1 MCNMETQVVS
11 IKKNIYE
18 DWILHKHYAKRLCS
32 VSYAFGLY
40 INKMIE
46 GVITFGMP
54 PSSTLAESICGKDN
68 AKYVL
73 ELNRLIINDN
83 LPKNTLS
90 QFVSKSINLLKK
102 PKIIVSFA
110 DPNMNHSGYIYQA
123 TNFIYTGQSSNVF
136 QYIDKDGKEFHF
148 RNIGHYQKN
157 NKLNVSL
164 VKRRKNEDL
173 IDKIKIGNYLR
184 SYKGN
189 YTAKQL
195 DNIFNY
201 KDTSAHWFRLDSG
214 FSFPKINDWIK
225 LKEILKFDDKF
236 DKIMTDYE
244 YIPDSNEI
252 IKKLQLKKQEIK
264 GKHRYVYFSSNKKD
278 KKIFL
283 KNFKLNIFT
292 YPKDKN
298 TNYDTS
304 KNIKSQMLLI

>member
-1 MCNMETQVVS
+1 METQVVS

-40 INKMIE
+40 INKVIE

-54 PSSTLAESICGKDN
+54 PSSTLAESICGKEY
-68 AKYVL
+68 AQYVL

-123 TNFIYTGQSSNVF
+123 TNFLYTGQSSNVF

-164 VKRRKNEDL
+164 IKRRKNEDL
-173 IDKIKIGNYLR
+173 IDKIQIANYLR
-184 SYKGN
+184 NFKGA
-189 YTAKQL
+189 YTTKQI
-195 DNIFNY
+195 DKIFNY
-201 KDTSAHWFRLDSG
+201 KDTSSHWFRLDSG
-214 FSFPKINDWIK
+214 FSFPKIDDWIK

-236 DKIMTDYE
+236 DKIMTDYDF
-244 YIPDSNEI
+244 IPDSNEI
-252 IKKLQLKKQEIK
+252 VKKLQLKKQEIK

-278 KKIFL
+278 KKMFL

>member
-1 MCNMETQVVS
+1 MCSLETSIVS

-40 INKMIE
+40 INKVIE

-54 PSSTLAESICGKDN
+54 PSSTLAESICGKEN
-68 AKYVL
+68 AQYVL

-136 QYIDKDGKEFHF
+136 QYIDKNGKEFHF

-173 IDKIKIGNYLR
+173 IDKIAIGNYLR
-184 SYKGN
+184 SYKGS

-195 DNIFNY
+195 DKIFGY

-214 FSFPKINDWIK
+214 FSFPKIDDWIK

-244 YIPDSNEI
+244 FIPDPNEI
-252 IKKLQLKKQEIK
+252 VKKLQLKKKEIK
-264 GKHRYVYFSSNKKD
+264 GKYRYVYFSSNKKD
-278 KKIFL
+278 KKMFL